1 MHSKVKR
8 LVKFTCFSLAVLLVA
23 GLIAGCAANLPC
35 PVGEDQ
41 ATQARAKC
49 LSAEKQLQ
57 QANARIAELEAQIQ
71 SKQATIV
78 ELEAKKAEL
87 EQAMTQPK

>member
-1 MHSKVKR
+1 LKVKR
-8 LVKFTCFSLAVLLVA
+8 SVKFTCFSLAVLLVA

-41 ATQARAKC
+41 VTQARAKC
-49 LSAEKQLQ
+49 LAAEKQLQ

-71 SKQATIV
+71 SRQATIQ

-87 EQAMTQPK
+87 EAALAPAK